1 MLPAPFTPELVARL
15 EGMRLRAARR
25 QTPGHRPGRHTG
37 ARRGAGLEFADYRE
51 YEPGDDLRYLDW
63 GLLARTDRL
72 YVKVFHEEADLSV
85 HLFVDASA
93 SMGFPSLSEKFT
105 PARHVALALAY
116 AVLANEDGVRFHIL
130 QDAARG
136 LASPLFRGR
145 RSILDALAFVDGFAP
160 EGVLNLSAA
169 IGRHLRSIDRP
180 GKAVVV
186 SDFLMDAEDCQRG
199 FGMLRAAGFDV
210 TALQVLSA
218 AELDPPF
225 ADGALVVQD
234 SETGAEMPLQWNGGA
249 RRRYREALDRRI
261 RELAESCRGRG
272 IDMALHVSEGNGPGE
287 IVEALTAMG
296 VFEQSW
302 SS

>member
-25 QTPGHRPGRHTG
+25 VMPGHRPGRHTG

-93 SMGFPSLSEKFT
+93 SMGFPSQAEKFT

-116 AVLANEDGVRFHIL
+116 AVLANDDGVRFHIL
-130 QDAARG
+130 QDAARRP
-136 LASPLFRGR
+136 ASPLFRGR

-160 EGVLNLSAA
+160 EGALNLSAA

-218 AELDPPF
+218 AEMDPPF

-234 SETGAEMPLQWNGGA
+234 SETGAEMPLQWNGEA

-261 RELAESCRGRG
+261 RDLAESCRGRG
-272 IDMALHVSEGNGPGE
+272 IDMALHVSEGNRPDE